1 MLISFKMHT
10 QDNSD
15 YIEIPNQGTIMDQ
28 EIDSEN
34 QQKTSKIVLEMVSK
48 YDNTFRIINIDRY
61 YGSCITVMNLRKHG
75 LLALCTTI
83 ENVKH
88 YPKAVTFHKNEVT
101 IYVRGSYRM
110 ASEDEY

>member
-1 MLISFKMHT
+1 
-10 QDNSD
+10 
-15 YIEIPNQGTIMDQ
+15 
-28 EIDSEN
+28 
-34 QQKTSKIVLEMVSK
+34 
-48 YDNTFRIINIDRY
+48 
-61 YGSCITVMNLRKHG
+61 MNLRKHG

-110 ASEDEY
+110 ASEDEYWMVEFSWCDGSAVNMLSTADGSALGYVKR